1 MKKQKK
7 QPQMAFCIKI
17 NKQKS
22 INANKTKNQH
32 GCEKHNSHKYT
43 KHTHT
48 HTYRGVHL
56 RDTQKYAIKKELTHA
71 NCHSSHKCRKWAFA
85 GRVKSVAHIF
95 IAYIFV
101 YSEYFFFSFLHLLH
115 KLPMKLQN
123 ICRWDGT
130 QLGSF
135 VAVITLWPNRCAERC
150 EAGEITIINQFAKKN
165 THISQAI

>member
-1 MKKQKK
+1 MQ
-7 QPQMAFCIKI
+7 
-17 NKQKS
+17 
-22 INANKTKNQH
+22 TKRKFNMVV
-32 GCEKHNSHKYT
+32 KYIT
-43 KHTHT
+43 HTSTQSTHT
-48 HTYRGVHL
+48 HAHRRVHL

-71 NCHSSHKCRKWAFA
+71 NSHSSHKCRKWAFA

-101 YSEYFFFSFLHLLH
+101 YSGYFFSFLHLLH

-123 ICRWDGT
+123 IRVCRWDGT

-135 VAVITLWPNRCAERC
+135 VAVITLWPNLCAERC

>member
-1 MKKQKK
+1 MQTKR
-7 QPQMAFCIKI
+7 KI
-17 NKQKS
+17 NMVV
-22 INANKTKNQH
+22 KNI
-32 GCEKHNSHKYT
+32 
-43 KHTHT
+43 THT
-48 HTYRGVHL
+48 STQSTHTYTYRGVHL

-71 NCHSSHKCRKWAFA
+71 NCQSSHKCRKWAFA

-101 YSEYFFFSFLHLLH
+101 YSEFFFSFLHLLH

-123 ICRWDGT
+123 ICRLDGT

-150 EAGEITIINQFAKKN
+150 EAGEITIINQFAKK
-165 THISQAI
+165 THIFRKQFKCHFMLAKQLNCISMQTS

>member
-1 MKKQKK
+1 MQTKR
-7 QPQMAFCIKI
+7 KI
-17 NKQKS
+17 NMVV
-22 INANKTKNQH
+22 KNI
-32 GCEKHNSHKYT
+32 
-43 KHTHT
+43 THT
-48 HTYRGVHL
+48 STQSTHTYTYRGVHL

-71 NCHSSHKCRKWAFA
+71 NCHSSHKCRKLAFA

-101 YSEYFFFSFLHLLH
+101 YSGYFFFSFLHLLH
-115 KLPMKLQN
+115 KLSMKLQN

-150 EAGEITIINQFAKKN
+150 EAGEITIINQFAKKKH
-165 THISQAI
+165 TRISQAI